1 MPVPVR
7 ASTPILRLRTTVRR
21 CLAAARRLLASLE
34 PCAASRRLRRGS
46 RDGPGAGLDQMK
58 GAAGVDDGDVV
69 ICGPSFSPR
78 GKEG

>member
-1 MPVPVR
+1 
-7 ASTPILRLRTTVRR
+7 
-21 CLAAARRLLASLE
+21 
-34 PCAASRRLRRGS
+34 
-46 RDGPGAGLDQMK
+46 MK